1 MADLFRKLNTLIKA
15 GLNDLLPKTS
25 TVDTSSRPAMQ
36 AQLGRD
42 AALLRDRVNRAL
54 DQEAALQAHVQQL
67 LREIEDHD
75 RAADGAVQQGND
87 DLARKHVEQM
97 QQTQRFLAIADADLR
112 EHQRVTAELIQ
123 NVNRLEAAL
132 ADHRAQQKEQAVADA
147 DAAENIAERLLRET
161 RETLNRMNATISA
174 TLGRHTS
181 TAQSASPEAASSS
194 PASPA
199 AQPQETTAPSPAQAS
214 PRGVDDDLERRRKR
228 LSKPDS

>member
-25 TVDTSSRPAMQ
+25 EAGTSPRPAMQ

-54 DQEAALQAHVQQL
+54 DQEAALQARVQQL
-67 LREIEDHD
+67 LSEIEAHD
-75 RAADGAVQQGND
+75 RAADNAVQQGND
-87 DLARKHVEQM
+87 ASARKHVEQM
-97 QQTQRFLAIADADLR
+97 QQTQKFLAMADADLR

-147 DAAENIAERLLRET
+147 DAVENIAERLLRET

-174 TLGRHTS
+174 TLGRHTNP
-181 TAQSASPEAASSS
+181 AQSESPEVVSSS
-194 PASPA
+194 PASSPV
-199 AQPQETTAPSPAQAS
+199 QPQEATAPPPTQAS
-214 PRGVDDDLERRRKR
+214 PTGVDDDLERRRKR